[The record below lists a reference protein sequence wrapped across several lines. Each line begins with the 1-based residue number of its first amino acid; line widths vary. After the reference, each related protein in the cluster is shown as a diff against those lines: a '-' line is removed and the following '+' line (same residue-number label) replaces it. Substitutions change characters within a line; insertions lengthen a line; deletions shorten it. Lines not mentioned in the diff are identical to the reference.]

1 MSLNKLSITSRAESL
16 NLEATVISVLPCI
29 LSVYSVPRQGD
40 ISPRQL
46 LAQYCLID
54 ALEPDGIDKL
64 QYQYSSGLAG
74 APLPLHVA
82 GTIGVMFILK
92 AVHEAREEALV
103 RYRPVGQPILGMSI
117 PLALREWVQITKRQE
132 PGWWGR
138 FFHRK
143 PRTPR
148 QVVDR
153 MIATGK
159 LVSVQ

>member
-1 MSLNKLSITSRAESL
+1 MSLNKLSITSRATVL
-16 NLEATVISVLPCI
+16 NLEATVYGVLPTI
-29 LSVYSVPRQGD
+29 LAVYSVPRPGD
-40 ISPRQL
+40 IAPRQL
-46 LAQYCLID
+46 LAQYCVID
-54 ALEPDGIDKL
+54 ALEPGGVATL

-82 GTIGVMFILK
+82 GTVGAMYLLK
-92 AVHEAREEALV
+92 AIHEAREESLV
-103 RYRPVGQPILGMSI
+103 RYKPVGQPILGMSI

-143 PRTPR
+143 PKTPR